1 LRWFTVLTAATT
13 FVLVWMGGLVTSH
26 GAGLAVP
33 DWPNSYGYNMFFFPI
48 SKWIGGI
55 FYEHT
60 HRLAASGVGL
70 LTTILALWL
79 SGYKSR
85 ALLRW
90 SGAVLLMAGMTCCLV
105 FPARMKEDLFLSGIG
120 MSAWVAGFYWPKCEP
135 SPGWLRVLGVIAF
148 VAVVA
153 QGVLGGLRVTELK
166 DQLGVFHA
174 TLAQL
179 FLLLVGAIAL
189 FHTSF
194 WRNLPVGSQTDA
206 GGFRFLFVATTALIG
221 CQLVLGATMRH
232 QHAGLSIPDFPT
244 AYGRLWPKTDAA
256 SILRYNQMRGD
267 GESYR
272 PITAFQVVLQMA
284 HRITAG
290 LILAAVAACAWRSL
304 RQWGPRHCLTRAA
317 LLWLGLIV
325 SQVLLGAAT
334 VWTGKSADVA
344 TAHVACGALSL
355 VAGGLTAIVSFR
367 LLAAPVS
374 EVSVAKK
381 NGLTSLVP
389 SSSISP

>member
-1 LRWFTVLTAATT
+1 
-13 FVLVWMGGLVTSH
+13 MGGLVTSH

-48 SKWIGGI
+48 SKWVGGI

-79 SGYKSR
+79 FGYKSR
-85 ALLRW
+85 PLLRW
-90 SGAVLLMAGMTCCLV
+90 SGAVLVLAGIACCWI
-105 FPARMKEDLFLSGIG
+105 FPARLKEDLFLSAIG
-120 MSAWVAGFYWPKCEP
+120 FAGLIAGFCWPKCEP
-135 SPGWLRVLGVIAF
+135 SPKWMRVLGVIALLS
-148 VAVVA
+148 VVA

-166 DQLGVFHA
+166 DQLGIFHA

-179 FLLLVGAIAL
+179 FFLLVCAIAL
-189 FHTSF
+189 FHTPF
-194 WRNLPVGSQTDA
+194 WKKLAVGSQTDQT
-206 GGFRFLFVATTALIG
+206 GLRFLYAGASALIV

-244 AYGRLWPKTDAA
+244 AYGKLWPRTDAA
-256 SILRYNQMRGD
+256 SILHYNQMRND
-267 GESYR
+267 WESYR

-284 HRITAG
+284 HRIIAG

-304 RQWGPRHCLTRAA
+304 RRWGPSHCLTRAA

-325 SQVLLGAAT
+325 LQVLLGAAT
-334 VWTGKSADVA
+334 LWTGKSADVA
-344 TAHVACGALSL
+344 TAHVACGALCL
-355 VAGGLTAIVSFR
+355 VTGGLTTLVSFR
-367 LLAAPVS
+367 LLTAPIPEMS
-374 EVSVAKK
+374 AAKK
-381 NGLTSLVP
+381 NELTSLVP
-389 SSSISP
+389 SSSIIR